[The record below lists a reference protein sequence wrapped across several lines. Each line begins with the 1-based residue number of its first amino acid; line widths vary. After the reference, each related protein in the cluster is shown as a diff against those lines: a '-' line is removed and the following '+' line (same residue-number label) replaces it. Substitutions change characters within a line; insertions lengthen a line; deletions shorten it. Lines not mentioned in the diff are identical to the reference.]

1 VPHLHQPPPRAPA
14 LPGAA
19 WLRAL
24 WALPDRD
31 RVLAAVLQR
40 RLLGRPRLAM
50 RSRLADPREGPGWSG
65 LELTG
70 FRPSLEGG
78 CCDLL
83 NAVATL
89 GPWSQRRFRRQVL
102 AGCGDPERFVWVA
115 LEDGRPVAFA
125 TLLSPASTGWLP
137 LLDKLAV
144 HPDLRGRGLGEG
156 LIRQVR
162 WAALEAGHERL
173 GLETACFRL
182 PAIRLYLRNGFEPWP
197 RSVDELRRWRAVL
210 ADPALLP

>member
-50 RSRLADPREGPGWSG
+50 RSRL
-65 LELTG
+65 
-70 FRPSLEGG
+70 
-78 CCDLL
+78 DLL